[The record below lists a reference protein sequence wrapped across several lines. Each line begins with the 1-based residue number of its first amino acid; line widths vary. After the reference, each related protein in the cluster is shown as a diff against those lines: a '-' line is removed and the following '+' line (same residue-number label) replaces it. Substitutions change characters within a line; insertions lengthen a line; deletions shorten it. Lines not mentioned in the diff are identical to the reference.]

1 MKLLSRF
8 LLSLSIALLL
18 CVPVVIQAE
27 DWPAWRGPN
36 GDSVSSETNLPTSW
50 SAEKNIAWK
59 TPIEGWGGSTPAII
73 GNNLFVTT
81 NTDAGELQLLKINK
95 QNGKLIWKRTVTAA
109 ETPREAPKRKTQKFH
124 RLHNLASPSP
134 TVHGEIVVVHFGNGL
149 LAAYDFSGQQ
159 LWNHDF
165 QKEYGA
171 YSIWWGH
178 ANSPVI
184 VGGELV
190 ISVCMQDS
198 LDDLQDTPVQSYLVA
213 HDLKTGKLRWK
224 SKRMTGAHSE
234 EGDAYTTPVLFSAN
248 GQQQLVVMGG
258 NQLDAYDPKTGKQLW
273 YLPGLVGG
281 RTITGPTIGGGKI
294 LCTRGMRGPM
304 IAIEAKS
311 YSGELGND
319 AIQWEVLSGTSDSPC
334 SVITG
339 GMVFIVTDDGIA
351 QCFDLKTGKQHWKER
366 IGGKYKASPVVAAGH
381 VYFLSLDGTCTVVK
395 VAAEFQQVA
404 QNKLPDD
411 TIASPAISDGRIYL
425 RGKEFL
431 WAIGN

>member
-1 MKLLSRF
+1 MISLPRQ
-8 LLSLSIALLL
+8 LLSLGIALILASPAITL
-18 CVPVVIQAE
+18 GE

-36 GDSVSSETNLPTSW
+36 GDSISSETNLPTSW
-50 SAEKNIAWK
+50 SADKSIAWK
-59 TPIEGWGGSTPAII
+59 TPIEGWGSSTPAII
-73 GNNLFVTT
+73 GESIFVTT
-81 NTDAGELQLLKINK
+81 NTDTGELQLLKINK
-95 QNGKLIWKRTVTAA
+95 QNGNLIWKRTVTAA

-149 LAAYDFSGQQ
+149 LAAYNFAGDS
-159 LWNHDF
+159 LWDHDF

-184 VGGELV
+184 IGGELV
-190 ISVCMQDS
+190 ISICMQDS
-198 LDDLQDTPVQSYLVA
+198 LDDLQDKPVQSYLVA

-224 SKRMTGAHSE
+224 SERMTGAHSE

-248 GQQQLVVMGG
+248 GQEQLIVMGG

-304 IAIEAKS
+304 IAIEAKD
-311 YSGELGND
+311 YSGELGDD
-319 AIQWEVLSGTSDSPC
+319 AIQWEVPSGTSDSPC
-334 SVITG
+334 SVISS
-339 GMVFIVTDDGIA
+339 GMAFIVTDDGIA

-366 IGGKYKASPVVAAGH
+366 IGGKYKASPVVADGNI
-381 VYFLSLDGTCTVVK
+381 YFLSLDGTCTVVK
-395 VAAEFQQVA
+395 VSAEFKQVA

-431 WAIGN
+431 WAIE